1 VVTALA
7 PAVRATL
14 PPPPPAADGGYSYL
28 AIAVSPDGSRLLTVD
43 DDKRVAEWDLRS
55 GKARALPRMAA
66 ESVLRRGSEFD
77 VAVSPDL
84 ATLAAAGPA
93 EVETEASASGDILGH
108 FKVTK
113 TALEQPVPFVLSPD
127 GTLIAIADEDGS
139 VSVLDLA
146 TQRSRALEPPDS
158 ISVASL
164 AFSPDGKVLAMG
176 DGDGGTVYLM
186 DVASGQLIATLPA
199 PSQDSA
205 GVTAL
210 AFGEKGAL
218 LAAGDDDSNVYLW
231 DIARQRVS
239 GALSGSPARADMTT
253 VQVVFSPDGGLVACS
268 FTDDLGEGSI
278 RVWSAATGRRLA
290 LLNGQDP
297 YFGNPF
303 TFGLGGTLLAS
314 VTLDGG
320 ITEWSLGRS

>member
-1 VVTALA
+1 M
-7 PAVRATL
+7 
-14 PPPPPAADGGYSYL
+14 
-28 AIAVSPDGSRLLTVD
+28 AVSPDGSRLLTVD
-43 DDKRVAEWDLRS
+43 DDRRVVEWDLRS

-77 VAVSPDL
+77 VVVSPDL

-93 EVETEASASGDILGH
+93 EVETEASASGGILGG
-108 FKVTK
+108 FMVSK
-113 TALEQPVPFVLSPD
+113 TALADPVPFVFSPD

-146 TQRSRALEPPDS
+146 TQRSRALSPPYAT
-158 ISVASL
+158 SVASL

-176 DGDGGTVYLM
+176 CDDGTVYLM
-186 DVASGQLIATLPA
+186 DVASGQLIATLNDPPYQEDSPA
-199 PSQDSA
+199 
-205 GVTAL
+205 VTAL

-218 LAAGDDDSNVYLW
+218 LATGDGDSNVYLW
-231 DIARQRVS
+231 DVARQRVI
-239 GALSGSPARADMTT
+239 GVLPGSPARADMTT

-268 FTDDLGEGSI
+268 FTDDAGEGSI

-290 LLNGQDP
+290 VLSGQDP
-297 YFGNPF
+297 YLGNPF